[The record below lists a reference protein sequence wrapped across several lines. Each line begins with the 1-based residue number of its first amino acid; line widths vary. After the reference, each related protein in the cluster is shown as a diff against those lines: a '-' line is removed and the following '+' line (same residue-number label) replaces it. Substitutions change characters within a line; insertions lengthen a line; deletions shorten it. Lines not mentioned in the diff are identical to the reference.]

1 MIWSV
6 LLFDLV
12 PLIAFAI
19 LDALGNVRYALIGAV
34 LAAILNLLYSHFF
47 LGGIDT
53 ISLIFVGLI
62 VFFAALSYYAQNP
75 LFFKLKPAA
84 IACVTAC
91 IMLATSAIGTPVMV
105 DMADHYAPMMPEMV
119 KTPQAQEHLRSA
131 LARTNLYMGFGF
143 IVYAIACTWAAFRL
157 SRWAWLAIS
166 GPGLYL
172 VIAVCAGL
180 AM

>member
-12 PLIAFAI
+12 PLIAFAV
-19 LDALGNVRYALIGAV
+19 LDALGNVRYALIGAII
-34 LAAILNLLYSHFF
+34 AALLNLLYSQFF
-47 LGGIDT
+47 LGGVDA

-84 IACVTAC
+84 IAFATAS
-91 IMLATSAIGTPVMV
+91 IMFATSAIGTPVMV
-105 DMADHYAPMMPEMV
+105 EMADHYAPMMPEIAQ
-119 KTPQAQEHLRSA
+119 TPLAQESLRAA

-143 IVYAIACTWAAFRL
+143 TIYAIACAWAALRL
-157 SRWAWLAIS
+157 SRWWWLAIS

-172 VIAVCAGL
+172 IIAICAGL
-180 AM
+180 SM